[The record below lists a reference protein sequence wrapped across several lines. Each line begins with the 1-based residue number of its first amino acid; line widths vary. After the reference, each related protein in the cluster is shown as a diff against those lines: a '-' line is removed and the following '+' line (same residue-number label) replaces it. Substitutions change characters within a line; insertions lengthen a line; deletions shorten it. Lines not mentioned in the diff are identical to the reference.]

1 MNLTRISFFIII
13 SLFFSFSEKT
23 FAATT
28 PASIPSSA
36 EPEQIQRAVTQNI
49 ESKQQ
54 QQVPTGYPTPE
65 EIQPSSQ
72 APSTAKKIKFK
83 LKKITLSGNHVYST
97 KTLET
102 LYEKYIEKEIT
113 VAELYDIVQSIT
125 NYYRNNAYIL
135 TRAILPPQKVENGVV
150 KIEII
155 EGYINQVN
163 ILGDA
168 AGAKTMMLR
177 FGNEITASRPT
188 NLSVLGRNLLLENEI
203 PGVHA
208 KAALE
213 PGKTPG
219 TSELNLKTEF
229 KQFNGFISY
238 DNYGTRYAGPQEVTA
253 NLGVNSYV
261 VSGDTFQITY
271 ASTPI
276 PEQLTYYGFSY
287 DAPLDSKG
295 TRGTV
300 AANFSKTIPGFT
312 LASLEINGFTE
323 TLLAQIKYPYY
334 LRCGESLTFL
344 GAFNY
349 INSNTTSFNEPLY
362 TDHLRT
368 LSASGTYNVADHWF
382 GANLIDLGMTQ
393 GMPWMNAT
401 GGANATDISRTDGKG
416 VFTKI
421 NVDASR
427 VQKLPD
433 HFSFYITVQGQYAFN
448 SLLSA
453 EQFSFGGP
461 TLGRGYDPA
470 EITGDRGMAESAEL
484 RIDVAPKK
492 KYFESMQLYLFYDA
506 GQTWNLLNLP
516 GQSQNQSATSTGLG
530 SRFSFSSHLSGNL
543 MVAWPLTKQI
553 ASAELIE
560 QGWQPQAFFSLVAF
574 L

>member
-1 MNLTRISFFIII
+1 MLYLSFSWKHNLEKTNRKVKMNLTRISFFIII

-36 EPEQIQRAVTQNI
+36 E
-49 ESKQQ
+49 
-54 QQVPTGYPTPE
+54 PE

-238 DNYGTRYAGPQEVTA
+238 DNYGTRYA
-253 NLGVNSYV
+253 
-261 VSGDTFQITY
+261 D
-271 ASTPI
+271 
-276 PEQLTYYGFSY
+276 
-287 DAPLDSKG
+287 
-295 TRGTV
+295 
-300 AANFSKTIPGFT
+300 
-312 LASLEINGFTE
+312 
-323 TLLAQIKYPYY
+323 
-334 LRCGESLTFL
+334 
-344 GAFNY
+344 
-349 INSNTTSFNEPLY
+349 
-362 TDHLRT
+362 
-368 LSASGTYNVADHWF
+368 
-382 GANLIDLGMTQ
+382 
-393 GMPWMNAT
+393 
-401 GGANATDISRTDGKG
+401 
-416 VFTKI
+416 
-421 NVDASR
+421 
-427 VQKLPD
+427 
-433 HFSFYITVQGQYAFN
+433 
-448 SLLSA
+448 
-453 EQFSFGGP
+453 
-461 TLGRGYDPA
+461 
-470 EITGDRGMAESAEL
+470 
-484 RIDVAPKK
+484 
-492 KYFESMQLYLFYDA
+492 
-506 GQTWNLLNLP
+506 
-516 GQSQNQSATSTGLG
+516 
-530 SRFSFSSHLSGNL
+530 
-543 MVAWPLTKQI
+543 
-553 ASAELIE
+553 
-560 QGWQPQAFFSLVAF
+560 
-574 L
+574 